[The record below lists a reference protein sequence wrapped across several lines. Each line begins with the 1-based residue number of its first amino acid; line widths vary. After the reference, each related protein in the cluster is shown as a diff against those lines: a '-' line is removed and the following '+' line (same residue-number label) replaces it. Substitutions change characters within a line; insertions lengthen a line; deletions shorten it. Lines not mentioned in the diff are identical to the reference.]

1 MNAPTNWMLPVGVLI
16 AGLILGA
23 IVILVVKSRRAAAAT
38 LPADDLKLRDL
49 EARRDVLL
57 QQLRGEVDDAERV
70 RLERDAAEVL
80 RAIDAQKRVA
90 RPASTRPSKVDHRG
104 PQTGNPAM
112 RGFLW
117 GAGSVGALALLAW
130 FVVQQSKPRA
140 ENEEMTGGQQGGMQQ
155 QQQPGQQPQ
164 MPPDP
169 AVQQL
174 EAAVRQAPDNLEAR
188 NELAKAYLER
198 DNLMGVFEQTQ
209 YVLAKTPGDA
219 RALTYQSI
227 VRMAM
232 GDAASA
238 TKMLDQATASDP
250 ALLDAW
256 VALAWIRFQTGKP
269 KEAEEAIAEAA
280 RRHPEEKAK
289 LDQLLV
295 QMKQAAS
302 QQQQAGGQQQMPPN
316 HPPVDGAPATPAAAA
331 DAKAITI
338 NLTLDPAARARAGN
352 GVVFVIARA
361 AGVAAGP
368 PAAAKRLTLAQL
380 TGPITISSADS
391 MMGQPLPDKV
401 RIDVRLDTDG
411 DPNTRPAT
419 DPKASQ
425 DNVSAGSAIAL
436 TLK

>member
-1 MNAPTNWMLPVGVLI
+1 MLPVGVLV

-23 IVILVVKSRRAAAAT
+23 IVILVVRSRRAAAT
-38 LPADDLKLRDL
+38 LPADDLALRDL
-49 EARRDVLL
+49 EARRDALL

-70 RLERDAAEVL
+70 RLERDAADVL

-90 RPASTRPSKVDHRG
+90 RPAPTRPAKVDHRAA
-104 PQTGNPAM
+104 QSGNPAM

-117 GAGSVGALALLAW
+117 GAGSVGAIALLAW
-130 FVVQQSKPRA
+130 FVVQQSKPRGA
-140 ENEEMTGGQQGGMQQ
+140 NEEITGGQPGPMQQ
-155 QQQPGQQPQ
+155 QAQGQQPQ

-174 EAAVRQAPDNLEAR
+174 EATVRQAPDNLQAR

-280 RRHPEEKAK
+280 RRHPEEQAK

-302 QQQQAGGQQQMPPN
+302 QQQQASSSPTPPD
-316 HPPVDGAPATPAAAA
+316 HPPVDGAPAATAAA

-338 NLTLDPAARARAGN
+338 NVTLDPAARARAGN

-401 RIDVRLDTDG
+401 RIDVRLDSDG
-411 DPNTRPAT
+411 DPNTRPPT
-419 DPKASQ
+419 DPKATQ
-425 DNVSAGSAIAL
+425 DGVAAGSVISL
-436 TLK
+436 TLQ